1 MPISGGYFFL
11 IAALLAGVA
20 MAVQGSINSALG
32 KVIGL
37 WEATF
42 LVHLSAAII
51 LLLILFVFHM
61 GKGDLALCYK
71 APWYLY
77 LGGLIGVLITFGVV
91 ISIPKLGVAVATTAI
106 IVGQVLTALII
117 DHFGLFGLKEIS
129 FTWIKFL
136 GLVLLAL
143 GAKLLLN

>member
-61 GKGDLALCYK
+61 GKGDLALCSK

-106 IVGQVLTALII
+106 IVGHVLTALII

>member
-42 LVHLSAAII
+42 LVHLSAAIV

-61 GKGDLALCYK
+61 GKGDLALCSK

>member
-20 MAVQGSINSALG
+20 MAVQGSINSALS

-51 LLLILFVFHM
+51 LLFILFVFHM
-61 GKGDLALCYK
+61 GKGDFALCSK

-77 LGGLIGVLITFGVV
+77 LGGFIGVLITFGVV

-143 GAKLLLN
+143 GTKLLLN

>member
-61 GKGDLALCYK
+61 GKGDLALCSK